1 MTDQT
6 SLLQGTVRSLF
17 DYCSGCDLPVKDVAA
32 AVSKKLGRTYVYTR
46 ASIKEAVETIFPGV
60 IHTSK
65 IAGNQRNGKDTR
77 SSMYLLTLLYHFYA
91 FDMHLLCLLW
101 CVVANENG
109 ATVSPYFG
117 DISCLSFAERLTS
130 TLLIIIICHFLH
142 V

>member
-1 MTDQT
+1 M
-6 SLLQGTVRSLF
+6 RSLF
-17 DYCSGCDLPVKDVAA
+17 DYCSSCDLPVKDVAA

-46 ASIKEAVETIFPGV
+46 ASIKEAVGTIFASV

-65 IAGNQRNGKDTR
+65 ITGNQRNGKDTR

-91 FDMHLLCLLW
+91 FYMHLLCLLW
-101 CVVANENG
+101 YVVDYENR
-109 ATVSPYFG
+109 ATVSPYSG
-117 DISCLSFAERLTS
+117 DTSYLSFAERLTS

>member
-1 MTDQT
+1 M
-6 SLLQGTVRSLF
+6 RSVF
-17 DYCSGCDLPVKDVAA
+17 YYCSGCDLPVKDVAA
-32 AVSKKLGRTYVYTR
+32 AVSKKLERTYVYTR
-46 ASIKEAVETIFPGV
+46 ASIKEAVEAIFPCV

-65 IAGNQRNGKDTR
+65 ITGNERNGKDTR

-91 FDMHLLCLLW
+91 FCMHLLCLLW
-101 CVVANENG
+101 CVVDNENR

-130 TLLIIIICHFLH
+130 TLIIIISHFLH

>member
-1 MTDQT
+1 MEISLILFIFFFLTDQS

-65 IAGNQRNGKDTR
+65 ITGNQRNGKI
-77 SSMYLLTLLYHFYA
+77 LGLQCIF
-91 FDMHLLCLLW
+91 
-101 CVVANENG
+101 
-109 ATVSPYFG
+109 
-117 DISCLSFAERLTS
+117 
-130 TLLIIIICHFLH
+130 
-142 V
+142 